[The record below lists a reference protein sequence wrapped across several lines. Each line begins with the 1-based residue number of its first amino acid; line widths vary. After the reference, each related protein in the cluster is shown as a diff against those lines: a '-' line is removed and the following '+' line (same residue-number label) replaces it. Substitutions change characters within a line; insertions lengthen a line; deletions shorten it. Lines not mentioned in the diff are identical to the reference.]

1 MAAQSEQI
9 VNALRASLKENARLQ
24 QQYDRVVAAN
34 AEPIAI
40 VGMACRLPGG
50 ISSPEELWD
59 LVVAGG
65 DGISGFPGNRG
76 WDLENL
82 YHPDPDHL
90 GTSYSRDGGFLH
102 DADEFDAGFF
112 GISPREALAM
122 DPQQRLMLETSWE
135 ALERAGIDPATLRG
149 KPVGV
154 FSGIAFHDYGTD
166 PQDAPDGLEGFLLTG
181 GAGSVLSGRVSY
193 VLGVEGPAVTL
204 DTACSSS
211 LVALHLAAQSLR
223 SGESSLALAGGVTVM
238 AEPDAFV
245 RFSRQRG
252 LAVDGRCKSFAASA
266 DGTGFAE
273 GAGALVLERLS
284 DAVRNGHRV
293 LAVVR
298 GSAVNQDGASN
309 GLTAPNGPSQQ
320 RVIRRALANA
330 GLSVTEVDVVE
341 AHGTGTVLGDPIEAQ
356 ALLATYGQGRDA
368 DQPLWLGSLKSNIG
382 HTQAAAGVAGVIK
395 MVQAMRHGVLP
406 RTLHVDEPT
415 PQVDW
420 SAGAVELL
428 TEARQWPESGRPRR
442 AAVSGFGVSG
452 TNAHIILE
460 QAPEQVPAEGEQGAL
475 EGGPVLPL
483 LVSGRGQAALAG
495 QAGRLAGFL
504 SGRSDVELPGVAR
517 SLVSTRSA
525 LADRAVVVA
534 DREGAVAGLEAL
546 ARGESAPG
554 VVTAG
559 RSVLEDGRLGVLFS
573 GQGSQRVGMGRE
585 LYGRFGVFR
594 EAFDAACGVLD
605 ARLAGFVEHPVA
617 DVVFGVVDVPG
628 LLDRT
633 VYTQAGLFAV
643 ETALFRL
650 VESWGVRPDVVGG
663 HSVGEVVA
671 AHVAGVL
678 SLEDAG
684 SLVAARGRLME
695 ALPEGGAMVSVA
707 AAEEEIVPL
716 LPAGV
721 SVAAVNGPQSVVI
734 SGNRS
739 EVLAVAEELAGRGF
753 RVKQLRVSHAF
764 HSGLMEPML
773 DDFRAV
779 VSGLAFKPPQVAM
792 VSNVTGRM
800 ADPDVV
806 TSPEYWVEHVRS
818 TVRFADGVRALR
830 EAEVSTVVELGPDA
844 VLSGMGAECVPQE
857 PGVFVPVLRR
867 GGEEVRCLV
876 EAVARLHVR
885 GIGVDWTALVGRDTG
900 WPLDLPTYAFQ
911 RQRFWL
917 ASGSGAGDPA
927 GLGLAEVGHPMLGAV
942 VEAPASG
949 GVLFVS
955 RWSLGSHPWL
965 ADHAVAGSVLVPG
978 AAFVDLV
985 VRAGDEVGCG
995 LLSELVI
1002 EAPLVLPERGGVQV
1016 RVSVGEVDE
1025 AGQRTVQVHSRVED
1039 AGPGSAWTRH
1049 VSGRLAPEVAHPD
1062 FELAQWPPV
1071 GAVAVEGA
1079 AERAYAEMAET
1090 GYGYGPAFRG
1100 LSRVWTRGGEV
1111 FAELVLPEEAGK
1123 VDGFGVHPA
1132 LIDACFHAGGFR
1144 TDTAGQEPK
1153 LVLPFAWNEVR
1164 IFATG
1169 ATALRV
1175 HLSFQGPDTITV
1187 RMADGTGAPVAS
1199 VGSWIARPVTSEFSR
1214 SDVSGGRMF
1223 RVVWERLSVRPVEA
1237 GPGFVPVAS
1246 VEDVRALVAGAGVP
1260 EVLVLVLDVAGGQGV
1275 DATGVRDLTGGV
1287 LEVVQAWLA
1296 EPALAES
1303 RLVAVTHGAVAVGGE
1318 ESPTDLAAAAVGG
1331 LLRSAQVEN
1340 PGRVVLVDVDDAV
1353 ESRELLAAVSVLD
1366 EPQVAVRDGVC
1377 FVRRLA
1383 RVAAGSEGVGRE
1395 LDREGTVLVTGGT
1408 GALGAL
1414 VARHVIETHGV
1425 RNVLLVSRRGDQAP
1439 GAGRLR
1445 EELTALGA
1453 DVRVEACDVAD
1464 REAVAA
1470 LLASIP
1476 GHAPLTAVV
1485 HTAGVIDDGVITALT
1500 PQRLDTVF
1508 RPKVD
1513 AALVLDELTRD
1524 LDLAAFVLYSSAA
1537 GTFQAPGQGNY
1548 AAANAFLDALAQRRR
1563 AAGLAATSL
1572 AWGLWSQATEMNT
1585 SLSDVDQQRMA
1596 RGGVIALSAEEGMG
1610 LFDAA
1615 LQSPTP
1621 ALVLVGLD
1629 FAELRN
1635 QAGMGRLPALLRALV
1650 PAGRRSAQSAAASA
1664 DGLLQRLAGV
1674 SQDEREQILLET
1686 VQQAAA
1692 AVLGFVSSDQLEPER
1707 ALNEIGFDSLTAVE
1721 LRNSLSGLTGLRLPT
1736 TLIFDHPTPMAL
1748 MAYLRDE
1755 LDGGAVDEVESSE
1768 ADIRRALATVPIDR
1782 LRAAGVLNVLL
1793 SLARAEAA
1801 GQESEPAASVDEEL
1815 DLIDGMN
1822 IGDLVQRALGN
1833 TQS

>member
-1 MAAQSEQI
+1 
-9 VNALRASLKENARLQ
+9 
-24 QQYDRVVAAN
+24 
-34 AEPIAI
+34 
-40 VGMACRLPGG
+40 
-50 ISSPEELWD
+50 
-59 LVVAGG
+59 
-65 DGISGFPGNRG
+65 
-76 WDLENL
+76 
-82 YHPDPDHL
+82 
-90 GTSYSRDGGFLH
+90 
-102 DADEFDAGFF
+102 
-112 GISPREALAM
+112 
-122 DPQQRLMLETSWE
+122 
-135 ALERAGIDPATLRG
+135 
-149 KPVGV
+149 
-154 FSGIAFHDYGTD
+154 
-166 PQDAPDGLEGFLLTG
+166 
-181 GAGSVLSGRVSY
+181 
-193 VLGVEGPAVTL
+193 
-204 DTACSSS
+204 
-211 LVALHLAAQSLR
+211 
-223 SGESSLALAGGVTVM
+223 
-238 AEPDAFV
+238 
-245 RFSRQRG
+245 
-252 LAVDGRCKSFAASA
+252 
-266 DGTGFAE
+266 
-273 GAGALVLERLS
+273 
-284 DAVRNGHRV
+284 
-293 LAVVR
+293 
-298 GSAVNQDGASN
+298 
-309 GLTAPNGPSQQ
+309 
-320 RVIRRALANA
+320 
-330 GLSVTEVDVVE
+330 
-341 AHGTGTVLGDPIEAQ
+341 
-356 ALLATYGQGRDA
+356 
-368 DQPLWLGSLKSNIG
+368 
-382 HTQAAAGVAGVIK
+382 
-395 MVQAMRHGVLP
+395 
-406 RTLHVDEPT
+406 
-415 PQVDW
+415 
-420 SAGAVELL
+420 
-428 TEARQWPESGRPRR
+428 
-442 AAVSGFGVSG
+442 
-452 TNAHIILE
+452 
-460 QAPEQVPAEGEQGAL
+460 
-475 EGGPVLPL
+475 
-483 LVSGRGQAALAG
+483 
-495 QAGRLAGFL
+495 
-504 SGRSDVELPGVAR
+504 
-517 SLVSTRSA
+517 
-525 LADRAVVVA
+525 
-534 DREGAVAGLEAL
+534 
-546 ARGESAPG
+546 
-554 VVTAG
+554 
-559 RSVLEDGRLGVLFS
+559 
-573 GQGSQRVGMGRE
+573 
-585 LYGRFGVFR
+585 
-594 EAFDAACGVLD
+594 
-605 ARLAGFVEHPVA
+605 
-617 DVVFGVVDVPG
+617 
-628 LLDRT
+628 
-633 VYTQAGLFAV
+633 
-643 ETALFRL
+643 
-650 VESWGVRPDVVGG
+650 
-663 HSVGEVVA
+663 
-671 AHVAGVL
+671 
-678 SLEDAG
+678 
-684 SLVAARGRLME
+684 
-695 ALPEGGAMVSVA
+695 
-707 AAEEEIVPL
+707 
-716 LPAGV
+716 
-721 SVAAVNGPQSVVI
+721 
-734 SGNRS
+734 
-739 EVLAVAEELAGRGF
+739 
-753 RVKQLRVSHAF
+753 
-764 HSGLMEPML
+764 
-773 DDFRAV
+773 
-779 VSGLAFKPPQVAM
+779 
-792 VSNVTGRM
+792 
-800 ADPDVV
+800 
-806 TSPEYWVEHVRS
+806 
-818 TVRFADGVRALR
+818 
-830 EAEVSTVVELGPDA
+830 
-844 VLSGMGAECVPQE
+844 
-857 PGVFVPVLRR
+857 
-867 GGEEVRCLV
+867 
-876 EAVARLHVR
+876 
-885 GIGVDWTALVGRDTG
+885 
-900 WPLDLPTYAFQ
+900 
-911 RQRFWL
+911 
-917 ASGSGAGDPA
+917 
-927 GLGLAEVGHPMLGAV
+927 
-942 VEAPASG
+942 
-949 GVLFVS
+949 
-955 RWSLGSHPWL
+955 
-965 ADHAVAGSVLVPG
+965 
-978 AAFVDLV
+978 
-985 VRAGDEVGCG
+985 
-995 LLSELVI
+995 
-1002 EAPLVLPERGGVQV
+1002 LVLPERGGVQV

-1025 AGQRTVQVHSRVED
+1025 AGQRTVQVHSRAED

-1049 VSGRLAPEVAHPD
+1049 VSGNLAPEVAHPD
-1062 FELAQWPPV
+1062 FELTQWPPA
-1071 GAVAVEGA
+1071 GAVEVEGA

-1100 LSRVWTRGGEV
+1100 LSRVWTRGEEV

-1123 VDGFGVHPA
+1123 PDGFGVHPA

-1153 LVLPFAWNEVR
+1153 LILPFAWNDVR

-1175 HLSFQGPDTITV
+1175 HLSFQGSDTITV

-1246 VEDVRALVAGAGVP
+1246 VEDVRALVDGAAVP
-1260 EVLVLVLDVAGGQGV
+1260 EVLVLDVVGGQGV
-1275 DATGVRDLTGGV
+1275 DAAGVRALTGGV

-1303 RLVAVTHGAVAVGGE
+1303 RLVAVSRGAVAVGGE
-1318 ESPTDLAAAAVGG
+1318 ESPVDLAAAAVGG

-1340 PGRVVLVDVDDAV
+1340 PGRVVLVDVDAAV

-1439 GAGRLR
+1439 GAGLLA

-1453 DVRVEACDVAD
+1453 NVRVEGCDVAD
-1464 REAVAA
+1464 RDAVAA

-1476 GHAPLTAVV
+1476 ASAPLTAVV
-1485 HTAGVIDDGVITALT
+1485 HTAGVIDDGVVTALT
-1500 PQRLDTVF
+1500 PERLDTVF

-1650 PAGRRSAQSAAASA
+1650 PAGRRSAQSAAAGA

-1674 SQDEREQILLET
+1674 SQDEREQILLDV

-1692 AVLGFVSSDQLEPER
+1692 AVLGFASSDQLEPER

-1755 LDGGAVDEVESSE
+1755 LDGGAEDEVESSE

>member
-1 MAAQSEQI
+1 MDDRDVQSGQI
-9 VNALRASLKENARLQ
+9 VDALRASLKENTRLQ
-24 QQYDRVVAAN
+24 RQYDEAVAASS
-34 AEPIAI
+34 EPIAI
-40 VGMACRLPGG
+40 VGMACRFPGG
-50 ISSPEELWD
+50 VSSPEELWR
-59 LVVAGG
+59 LVAEET
-65 DGISGFPGNRG
+65 DAITGFPEDRG
-76 WDLENL
+76 WDLEAL
-82 YHPDPDHL
+82 YHPDPEHM
-90 GTSYSRDGGFLH
+90 GTSYCRESGFLH
-102 DADEFDAGFF
+102 DAAEFDAGFF

-122 DPQQRLMLETSWE
+122 DPQQRLMLEISWE
-135 ALERAGIDPATLRG
+135 ALERAGLAPATLRG

-154 FSGIAFHDYGTD
+154 FTGYMYHDYAVGNTD
-166 PQDAPDGLEGFLLTG
+166 EVGGAPEGVEGYLATG

-193 VLGVEGPAVTL
+193 VLGLEGPAVTL

-211 LVALHLAAQSLR
+211 LVTLHLAAQSLR

-238 AEPDAFV
+238 AAPDVFV
-245 RFSRQRG
+245 DFSRQRA
-252 LAVDGRCKSFAASA
+252 LAPDGRCKAFAASA
-266 DGTGFAE
+266 DGTGWAE
-273 GAGALVLERLS
+273 GAGVLVLERLS

-309 GLTAPNGPSQQ
+309 GLTAPNGPSQR

-330 GLSVTEVDVVE
+330 GLSATEVDVVE
-341 AHGTGTVLGDPIEAQ
+341 AHGTGTPLGDPIEAQ
-356 ALLATYGQGRDA
+356 ALLATYGQGREA

-415 PQVDW
+415 PEVDW
-420 SAGAVELL
+420 PAGAVELL
-428 TEARQWPESGRPRR
+428 TEARQWPETGHPRR
-442 AAVSGFGVSG
+442 AAVSSFGVSG
-452 TNAHIILE
+452 TNAHVILE
-460 QAPEQVPAEGEQGAL
+460 QAPEQVPPSGESSAVF
-475 EGGPVLPL
+475 GGVVPL

-504 SGRSDVELPGVAR
+504 SERGDGELTDVAR
-517 SLVSTRSA
+517 SLVTSRGA
-525 LADRAVVVA
+525 LNDRAVVVA
-534 DREGAVAGLEAL
+534 ADREEAVAGLEAL
-546 ARGESAPG
+546 ARGESNPDL
-554 VVTAG
+554 VTAVGGAVKG
-559 RSVLEDGRLGVLFS
+559 RTAFVFP
-573 GQGSQRVGMGRE
+573 GQGAQWVGMGAD
-585 LYGRFGVFR
+585 LLGSSVVFAR
-594 EAFDAACGVLD
+594 RMDECARVLDPLTGWSLLEVVRGTGGPSLDAVDVVQPVSFAVMVSLASVWEACGVRAD
-605 ARLAGFVEHPVA
+605 A
-617 DVVFGVVDVPG
+617 
-628 LLDRT
+628 
-633 VYTQAGLFAV
+633 
-643 ETALFRL
+643 
-650 VESWGVRPDVVGG
+650 VVG
-663 HSVGEVVA
+663 HSQGEIA
-671 AHVAGVL
+671 AAVVAGVL
-678 SLEDAG
+678 SLEDAATVVVERSG
-684 SLVAARGRLME
+684 LIAARLSGR
-695 ALPEGGAMVSVA
+695 GGMASIA
-707 AAEEEIVPL
+707 
-716 LPAGV
+716 AGV
-721 SVAAVNGPQSVVI
+721 EQVQALLTGYEGVEIAAVNGPQSVV
-734 SGNRS
+734 
-739 EVLAVAEELAGRGF
+739 VAGEQQALTDLIGVCEKDGVRIRRIPVDYGSHSVQVEEIEEELREALAGIT
-753 RVKQLRVSHAF
+753 
-764 HSGLMEPML
+764 P
-773 DDFRAV
+773 RAGTV
-779 VSGLAFKPPQVAM
+779 PFYST
-792 VSNVTGRM
+792 VTGEPVDTTTLD
-800 ADPDVV
+800 AG
-806 TSPEYWVEHVRS
+806 YWYRNLRQ
-818 TVRFADGVRALR
+818 TVRFEEATQALVAAGHR
-830 EAEVSTVVELGPDA
+830 VFIEVS
-844 VLSGMGAECVPQE
+844 SH
-857 PGVFVPVLRR
+857 PVLVPGIEETIEASGVGASVVTGTLRR
-867 GGEEVRCLV
+867 DEGGPARFL
-876 EAVARLHVR
+876 EALARLHVQ
-885 GIGVDWTALVGRDTG
+885 GVGVDWAAVLGGNPG

-917 ASGSGAGDPA
+917 ESGHGAGDPSV
-927 GLGLAEVGHPMLGAV
+927 LGLAGVDHPLLGARA
-942 VEAPASG
+942 EIPATG
-949 GVLFVS
+949 GVLFTS
-955 RWSLGSHPWL
+955 RWSLWSQPWL
-965 ADHAVAGSVLVPG
+965 ADHSAADMALVPG
-978 AAFVDLV
+978 TAFVDLAM
-985 VRAGDEVGCG
+985 RAGDEVGCG

-1002 EAPLVLPERGGVQV
+1002 EAPMGVPEQGGVQV

-1039 AGPGSAWTRH
+1039 AGPDTEWTRH
-1049 VSGRLAPEVAHPD
+1049 VSGRLAPEVAHAD
-1062 FELAQWPPV
+1062 FELTQWPPA

-1100 LSRVWTRGGEV
+1100 LSRVWTRGEEV
-1111 FAELVLPEEAGK
+1111 FAELALPEEAGK
-1123 VDGFGVHPA
+1123 PDGFGVHPA
-1132 LIDACFHAGGFR
+1132 LLDACFHGGVFR
-1144 TDTAGQEPK
+1144 SSDAERQ
-1153 LVLPFAWNEVR
+1153 LVMPFAWNDVR

-1175 HLSFQGPDTITV
+1175 HLAYQGPDTV
-1187 RMADGTGAPVAS
+1187 ALRLADAAGVPVAS
-1199 VGSWIARPVTSEFSR
+1199 VGSVVARPVATEQLR
-1214 SDVSGGRMF
+1214 SSSDASGGRMF

-1260 EVLVLVLDVAGGQGV
+1260 EVLVLDVAGGQGA

-1296 EPALAES
+1296 EPTLADS
-1303 RLVAVTHGAVAVGGE
+1303 RLLAVTHGAVAIGGE
-1318 ESPTDLAAAAVGG
+1318 ESPADLAAAAVGG

-1340 PGRVVLVDVDDAV
+1340 PGRVVLVDVDAAV

-1445 EELTALGA
+1445 EELTSLGA

-1464 REAVAA
+1464 RDAVAA

-1476 GHAPLTAVV
+1476 ARAPLTAVV

-1524 LDLAAFVLYSSAA
+1524 LDLSAFVLYSSAA

-1572 AWGLWSQATEMNT
+1572 AWGLWSQMTGN
-1585 SLSDVDQQRMA
+1585 LSDADQKRLA
-1596 RGGVIALSAEEGMG
+1596 RVGLVGPSMEEGMG

-1615 LQSPTP
+1615 LQSPTAAL
-1621 ALVLVGLD
+1621 ALVKLD

-1635 QAGMGRLPALLRALV
+1635 QAGMGTLPALLRALV

-1692 AVLGFVSSDQLEPER
+1692 AVLGFASPDQLEPER

-1721 LRNSLSGLTGLRLPT
+1721 LRNRLSGLTGLRLPV
-1736 TLIFDHPTPMAL
+1736 TLIFDHPTPATLAHYLAAELGQDTKQGHAL
-1748 MAYLRDE
+1748 LAE
-1755 LDGGAVDEVESSE
+1755 LDSLE
-1768 ADIRRALATVPIDR
+1768 ASFA
-1782 LRAAGVLNVLL
+1782 
-1793 SLARAEAA
+1793 SLAPADPLYAQVVARLQALLAQ
-1801 GQESEPAASVDEEL
+1801 GQNESGSGVEREEFDLESATDEEMFK
-1815 DLIDGMN
+1815 LIDSEFGT
-1822 IGDLVQRALGN
+1822 A
-1833 TQS
+1833 

>member
-1 MAAQSEQI
+1 MDNNEKL
-9 VNALRASLKENARLQ
+9 VTYLKRMTADLHQARQTIAELESA
-24 QQYDRVVAAN
+24 DS
-34 AEPIAI
+34 EPIAI
-40 VGMACRLPGG
+40 VGMACRFPGG
-50 ISSPEELWD
+50 VTSPEELWD
-59 LVVAGG
+59 LLMVGG
-65 DGISGFPGNRG
+65 DGISGFPVNRG

-82 YHPDPDHL
+82 YHPDPDHP
-90 GTSYSRDGGFLH
+90 GTSYTREGGFLH

-122 DPQQRLMLETSWE
+122 DPQQRLMLEISWE
-135 ALERAGIDPATLRG
+135 ALERSGIDPATLRG

-154 FSGIAFHDYGTD
+154 FTG
-166 PQDAPDGLEGFLLTG
+166 TG
-181 GAGSVLSGRVSY
+181 GGDYRAESQDVPAGVEAYLMTGVLGGILSGRVSY
-193 VLGVEGPAVTL
+193 TLGFEGPAVTV

-211 LVALHLAAQSLR
+211 LVTLHLAAQSLR
-223 SGESSLALAGGVTVM
+223 SGECSMALAGGVTVL
-238 AEPDAFV
+238 APNAFIG
-245 RFSRQRG
+245 FSRQRG

-273 GAGALVLERLS
+273 GAGVLVLERLS

-330 GLSVTEVDVVE
+330 GLSTTEVDAVE

-356 ALLATYGQGRDA
+356 AVIATYGQGREA

-395 MVQAMRHGVLP
+395 MVQAIQHGVLP

-428 TEARQWPESGRPRR
+428 TEARQWPETGHPRR
-442 AAVSGFGVSG
+442 AAVSGFGASG
-452 TNAHIILE
+452 TNAHAILE
-460 QAPEQVPAEGEQGAL
+460 QAPEQVPPSGEGSAVF
-475 EGGPVLPL
+475 GGVVPL

-504 SGRSDVELPGVAR
+504 SERGEGELVDVAR
-517 SLVSTRSA
+517 SLASTRGA
-525 LADRAVVVA
+525 LNDRAVVVAA

-546 ARGESAPG
+546 ARGESGPG
-554 VVTAG
+554 VVTEG

-684 SLVAARGRLME
+684 TLVAARGRLME
-695 ALPEGGAMVSVA
+695 ALSEDGAMVSVA
-707 AAEEEIVPL
+707 AAEEEVAGL

-779 VSGLAFKPPQVAM
+779 VSGLAFKSPQVAM

-800 ADPDVV
+800 ADPDAV

-818 TVRFADGVRALR
+818 TVRFADGVGALR

-857 PGVFVPVLRR
+857 PGVFIPVLRR

-885 GIGVDWTALVGRDTG
+885 GIGVDWPALLGRDTG

-917 ASGSGAGDPA
+917 ASGSGSGDPA

-1016 RVSVGEVDE
+1016 RVSVAEVDE
-1025 AGQRTVQVHSRVED
+1025 TGQRTVQVHSRAED

-1062 FELAQWPPV
+1062 FELTQWPPA
-1071 GAVAVEGA
+1071 GAVEAEGA
-1079 AERAYAEMAET
+1079 AERAAERAYRELEET

-1100 LSRVWTRGGEV
+1100 LSRVWTREQEV
-1111 FAELVLPEEAGK
+1111 FAEVVLPHEAGK
-1123 VDGFGVHPA
+1123 ADGFGVHPA
-1132 LIDACFHAGGFR
+1132 LIDACFHAGVFR
-1144 TDTAGQEPK
+1144 TDTAGQEQK

-1175 HLSFQGPDTITV
+1175 HLSFDGPDV
-1187 RMADGTGAPVAS
+1187 VSLRAADDAGTPVAS
-1199 VGSWIARPVTSEFSR
+1199 VGAVIARPVATEQLR
-1214 SDVSGGRMF
+1214 
-1223 RVVWERLSVRPVEA
+1223 
-1237 GPGFVPVAS
+1237 
-1246 VEDVRALVAGAGVP
+1246 AGAGSGWSRDALFGLEWTEVALPQPPMAPAVP
-1260 EVLVLVLDVAGGQGV
+1260 AVQSAADIAALAVS
-1275 DATGVRDLTGGV
+1275 RPTGGDAMADMTAPTGGAAQE
-1287 LEVVQAWLA
+1287 LTAWALSLAQAWLA
-1296 EPALAES
+1296 EPALGES
-1303 RLVAVTHGAVAVGGE
+1303 RLVVVTPSPADPAVAAVWGLVRTAQAEHPGRFVLVATDDPDTTRQALPGVLASGEPQLALREGGVLAPRLVRAVGAV
-1318 ESPTDLAAAAVGG
+1318 
-1331 LLRSAQVEN
+1331 
-1340 PGRVVLVDVDDAV
+1340 DA
-1353 ESRELLAAVSVLD
+1353 D
-1366 EPQVAVRDGVC
+1366 T
-1377 FVRRLA
+1377 
-1383 RVAAGSEGVGRE
+1383 GRE

-1408 GALGAL
+1408 GTLGAL
-1414 VARHVIETHGV
+1414 VARHMIETHGV

-1464 REAVAA
+1464 RDAVAA
-1470 LLASIP
+1470 LITSIP
-1476 GHAPLTAVV
+1476 AHAPLTAVV

-1500 PQRLDTVF
+1500 PQRLETVF

-1537 GTFQAPGQGNY
+1537 GTFGTPGQGNY
-1548 AAANAFLDALAQRRR
+1548 AAANAFLDALAERRR
-1563 AAGLAATSL
+1563 AAGLPATSL
-1572 AWGLWSQATEMNT
+1572 AWGGWAESSGMTAHLSQ
-1585 SLSDVDQQRMA
+1585 SDLQRLS
-1596 RGGVIALSAEEGMG
+1596 RGGGVELTTEEGLE
-1610 LFDAA
+1610 LFDRAWRA
-1615 LQSPTP
+1615 PDP
-1621 ALVLVGLD
+1621 VLVAAKLD
-1629 FAELRN
+1629 FVTL
-1635 QAGMGRLPALLRALV
+1635 QAQAAAGSVHSLLRGLITA
-1650 PAGRRSAQSAAASA
+1650 RRSAAQPQRPAGPSLAEQLAATPPARQEGVLLDVVRREVAATLGHASGGQVDA
-1664 DGLLQRLAGV
+1664 DQ
-1674 SQDEREQILLET
+1674 
-1686 VQQAAA
+1686 
-1692 AVLGFVSSDQLEPER
+1692 GFSD
-1707 ALNEIGFDSLTAVE
+1707 IGFDSLLAVE
-1721 LRNSLSGLTGLRLPT
+1721 LRNKLTELTTLRLPA
-1736 TLIFDHPTPMAL
+1736 TLVFDHPTPRSLARFLLEELRPEANDTHDLASREAEFRRMLATTPMARFEELGLMHAL
-1748 MAYLRDE
+1748 MALLNEQDS
-1755 LDGGAVDEVESSE
+1755 G
-1768 ADIRRALATVPIDR
+1768 
-1782 LRAAGVLNVLL
+1782 AAGTAAAAEQQQDST
-1793 SLARAEAA
+1793 SLIMEMGVDDLIARAMKETRN
-1801 GQESEPAASVDEEL
+1801 Q
-1815 DLIDGMN
+1815 
-1822 IGDLVQRALGN
+1822 
-1833 TQS
+1833 

>member
-1 MAAQSEQI
+1 
-9 VNALRASLKENARLQ
+9 
-24 QQYDRVVAAN
+24 
-34 AEPIAI
+34 
-40 VGMACRLPGG
+40 
-50 ISSPEELWD
+50 
-59 LVVAGG
+59 
-65 DGISGFPGNRG
+65 
-76 WDLENL
+76 
-82 YHPDPDHL
+82 
-90 GTSYSRDGGFLH
+90 
-102 DADEFDAGFF
+102 
-112 GISPREALAM
+112 
-122 DPQQRLMLETSWE
+122 
-135 ALERAGIDPATLRG
+135 
-149 KPVGV
+149 
-154 FSGIAFHDYGTD
+154 
-166 PQDAPDGLEGFLLTG
+166 
-181 GAGSVLSGRVSY
+181 
-193 VLGVEGPAVTL
+193 
-204 DTACSSS
+204 
-211 LVALHLAAQSLR
+211 
-223 SGESSLALAGGVTVM
+223 
-238 AEPDAFV
+238 
-245 RFSRQRG
+245 
-252 LAVDGRCKSFAASA
+252 AVDGRCKSFAASA

-273 GAGALVLERLS
+273 GAGVLVLERLS
-284 DAVRNGHRV
+284 DAVRKGHRV

-330 GLSVTEVDVVE
+330 GLSATEVDVVE

-356 ALLATYGQGRDA
+356 ALLATYGQGREA

-382 HTQAAAGVAGVIK
+382 HTQAAAGVASVIK
-395 MVQAMRHGVLP
+395 MVQAIQHGVLP

-452 TNAHIILE
+452 TNAHVVLE

-504 SGRSDVELPGVAR
+504 SGRSEVELSGVAR
-517 SLVSTRSA
+517 SLVTTRGA
-525 LADRAVVVA
+525 LTDRAVVVAA

-546 ARGESAPG
+546 ARGESGPG

-650 VESWGVRPDVVGG
+650 VESWGVRPDAVGG

-734 SGNRS
+734 SGARG
-739 EVLAVAEELAGRGF
+739 EVLAVAEELAGRGV
-753 RVKQLRVSHAF
+753 RTRRLAVSHAF
-764 HSGLMEPML
+764 HSSLMEPML

-779 VSGLAFKPPQVAM
+779 VAGLAFKSPQLAM

-800 ADPDVV
+800 ADPDAV

-857 PGVFVPVLRR
+857 PGVFIPVLRR
-867 GGEEVRCLV
+867 GGEEVASVV

-885 GIGVDWTALVGRDTG
+885 GIGVDWTALLGRDAG

-1025 AGQRTVQVHSRVED
+1025 AGQRTVQVHSR
-1039 AGPGSAWTRH
+1039 A
-1049 VSGRLAPEVAHPD
+1049 
-1062 FELAQWPPV
+1062 
-1071 GAVAVEGA
+1071 
-1079 AERAYAEMAET
+1079 
-1090 GYGYGPAFRG
+1090 
-1100 LSRVWTRGGEV
+1100 
-1111 FAELVLPEEAGK
+1111 
-1123 VDGFGVHPA
+1123 
-1132 LIDACFHAGGFR
+1132 
-1144 TDTAGQEPK
+1144 
-1153 LVLPFAWNEVR
+1153 
-1164 IFATG
+1164 
-1169 ATALRV
+1169 
-1175 HLSFQGPDTITV
+1175 
-1187 RMADGTGAPVAS
+1187 
-1199 VGSWIARPVTSEFSR
+1199 
-1214 SDVSGGRMF
+1214 
-1223 RVVWERLSVRPVEA
+1223 
-1237 GPGFVPVAS
+1237 
-1246 VEDVRALVAGAGVP
+1246 
-1260 EVLVLVLDVAGGQGV
+1260 
-1275 DATGVRDLTGGV
+1275 
-1287 LEVVQAWLA
+1287 
-1296 EPALAES
+1296 
-1303 RLVAVTHGAVAVGGE
+1303 
-1318 ESPTDLAAAAVGG
+1318 
-1331 LLRSAQVEN
+1331 
-1340 PGRVVLVDVDDAV
+1340 
-1353 ESRELLAAVSVLD
+1353 
-1366 EPQVAVRDGVC
+1366 
-1377 FVRRLA
+1377 
-1383 RVAAGSEGVGRE
+1383 
-1395 LDREGTVLVTGGT
+1395 
-1408 GALGAL
+1408 
-1414 VARHVIETHGV
+1414 
-1425 RNVLLVSRRGDQAP
+1425 
-1439 GAGRLR
+1439 
-1445 EELTALGA
+1445 
-1453 DVRVEACDVAD
+1453 
-1464 REAVAA
+1464 
-1470 LLASIP
+1470 
-1476 GHAPLTAVV
+1476 
-1485 HTAGVIDDGVITALT
+1485 
-1500 PQRLDTVF
+1500 
-1508 RPKVD
+1508 
-1513 AALVLDELTRD
+1513 
-1524 LDLAAFVLYSSAA
+1524 
-1537 GTFQAPGQGNY
+1537 
-1548 AAANAFLDALAQRRR
+1548 
-1563 AAGLAATSL
+1563 
-1572 AWGLWSQATEMNT
+1572 
-1585 SLSDVDQQRMA
+1585 
-1596 RGGVIALSAEEGMG
+1596 
-1610 LFDAA
+1610 
-1615 LQSPTP
+1615 
-1621 ALVLVGLD
+1621 
-1629 FAELRN
+1629 
-1635 QAGMGRLPALLRALV
+1635 
-1650 PAGRRSAQSAAASA
+1650 
-1664 DGLLQRLAGV
+1664 
-1674 SQDEREQILLET
+1674 
-1686 VQQAAA
+1686 
-1692 AVLGFVSSDQLEPER
+1692 
-1707 ALNEIGFDSLTAVE
+1707 
-1721 LRNSLSGLTGLRLPT
+1721 
-1736 TLIFDHPTPMAL
+1736 
-1748 MAYLRDE
+1748 
-1755 LDGGAVDEVESSE
+1755 
-1768 ADIRRALATVPIDR
+1768 
-1782 LRAAGVLNVLL
+1782 
-1793 SLARAEAA
+1793 
-1801 GQESEPAASVDEEL
+1801 
-1815 DLIDGMN
+1815 
-1822 IGDLVQRALGN
+1822 
-1833 TQS
+1833 